1 MGGEVSD
8 SNYYHI
14 KLFKMFN
21 FKQQWQRKYVKMV
34 IAIPRV
40 TTKTILQKYIVNNMA
55 KGLIEMTFN
64 LQTNLEII
72 AILTILSL
80 PTHENNYLIIYIGEL
95 YSYYNQDCMIL
106 A

>member
-1 MGGEVSD
+1 
-8 SNYYHI
+8 
-14 KLFKMFN
+14 
-21 FKQQWQRKYVKMV
+21 MV